1 MKKILSHVVFLAFFL
16 FGSVSVQAEN
26 SHLRQ
31 AIKHTE
37 AAMEA
42 VDARTIA
49 EHAEEAKHHATEAKS
64 TDPKD
69 QHILE
74 GLKYLEDTIKES
86 SVDNTDSARQ
96 AATDALNK
104 FKQAAGKE

>member
-1 MKKILSHVVFLAFFL
+1 MKKILSSIIVLAFFL

-37 AAMEA
+37 AAMDA
-42 VDARTIA
+42 VDAKTIA
-49 EHAEEAKHHATEAKS
+49 EHAGEARYHATEAKS

-74 GLKYLEDTIKES
+74 GLKYIEDAIKQS
-86 SVDNTDSARQ
+86 RVDNADVARQ
-96 AATDALNK
+96 AAADALDK

>member
-1 MKKILSHVVFLAFFL
+1 MKRILSSTIVLAFFL

-42 VDARTIA
+42 VDAKTIA
-49 EHAEEAKHHATEAKS
+49 EHAGEARRHATEAKS

-74 GLKYLEDTIKES
+74 GLKYIEDAIKQS
-86 SVDNTDSARQ
+86 RVDNTDFARQ
-96 AATDALNK
+96 AAADALDK

>member
-1 MKKILSHVVFLAFFL
+1 MKRILSNVVILIFFL
-16 FGSVSVQAEN
+16 PGSVSVQAEN

-31 AIKHTE
+31 ANKHTE
-37 AAMEA
+37 AAMKA

-49 EHAEEAKHHATEAKS
+49 EHAEEARHHATEAKS

-74 GLKYLEDTIKES
+74 GLKYLEDAIKES
-86 SVDNTDSARQ
+86 RVNNTDSARKS
-96 AATDALNK
+96 ATDALDK